1 MSDPYASGRLSLKIF
16 WATLERRLAE
26 ASADELRAILRAMA
40 VEVIPSERSSF
51 LARLG
56 VGPVSA
62 LPKRTPWENLLA
74 DIDDLAEQIQDTM
87 EDAVQ
92 WEEEYG
98 WEDERDSLGP
108 YDGFIEALTAFLE
121 RTGLAFDSGET
132 ALALQAYER
141 LLELMRLKDDY
152 DRGIHP
158 ADLPKEEMQ
167 EAAARYL
174 RAVYE
179 NAPLARRSAILYE
192 QLKGARSQFGLLQ
205 RPVMLEDLI

>member
-1 MSDPYASGRLSLKIF
+1 MSVPYASGSLPLKIF
-16 WATLERRLAE
+16 WETLERRLAE

-40 VEVIPSERSSF
+40 VEVIPTERSSF

-108 YDGFIEALTAFLE
+108 YDAFIEARIA
-121 RTGLAFDSGET
+121 
-132 ALALQAYER
+132 
-141 LLELMRLKDDY
+141 
-152 DRGIHP
+152 
-158 ADLPKEEMQ
+158 
-167 EAAARYL
+167 
-174 RAVYE
+174 
-179 NAPLARRSAILYE
+179 
-192 QLKGARSQFGLLQ
+192 
-205 RPVMLEDLI
+205 